1 MPTVLKLAFTVS
13 GSANGPTRPP
23 RLRYWC
29 RHPAVFY
36 DELLA
41 KPLRQPLTHQASDD
55 VDSAAG
61 SKPAIQRTCRVEEP
75 STASEPVMSQLH
87 DARIR

>member
-1 MPTVLKLAFTVS
+1 MVQRGRLGCDIGA
-13 GSANGPTRPP
+13 GTR
-23 RLRYWC
+23 
-29 RHPAVFY
+29 AVFY

-41 KPLRQPLTHQASDD
+41 EPLRQPLTHQASDD

-87 DARIR
+87 DGRIR